1 MHTQL
6 SYTSY
11 RELIDNLVNQHKT
24 TGIDQSEAMINYTK
38 LNVHRMNRLDKHIQI
53 ESQLELTIENIDRH
67 QTWLV
72 ISEAWC
78 GDAAQNLPILNKLAE
93 LSPMVE
99 LQIILRDENLDI
111 MDQHLTN
118 GGRSIP
124 KIIFTDE
131 LDQKEIAVWGPRPE
145 PLQQLV
151 LDNKKTKAKTYDELN
166 KDIQLWYAKDKGLTF
181 QREILT
187 LLTKKGAE

>member
-11 RELIDNLVNQHKT
+11 RELIDNLVNQDKT